1 MISPAI
7 RQVLGSITGVVTAMA
22 VILIVENVGHMLAG
36 GPAMPDVNNPD
47 AVAAYAASLPL
58 GSLLSVLIAWVGG
71 TAAGVVAG
79 SRVAAGRPML
89 IASIVG
95 AMVLLGA
102 VMQVLQFPHPTWLVV
117 SSMIGI
123 PMAAF
128 LVARAMQR

>member
-1 MISPAI
+1 
-7 RQVLGSITGVVTAMA
+7 
-22 VILIVENVGHMLAG
+22 
-36 GPAMPDVNNPD
+36 MPDVNNPD

-102 VMQVLQFPHPTWLVV
+102 VMQVLQFPHPIWLVV